1 MFLEIIYT
9 IVIIVILSFLTVYG
23 NNIMEEYM
31 YLRYSLQDGISQL
44 SKLNEKLDSLKRVAS
59 IFPNYMSDNDDDNN
73 EQADIKL
80 SSEHNVEN
88 NEIIDSKDDHK
99 EKLETSKKNNNDED
113 QEDELHFE
121 ASMK

>member
-9 IVIIVILSFLTVYG
+9 ILIIVILSFLTVYG

-31 YLRYSLQDGISQL
+31 YLRHSLQDGISQL

-59 IFPNYMSDNDDDNN
+59 IFPNYMSDNDDDNK

-80 SSEHNVEN
+80 SSEHNIEN

-99 EKLETSKKNNNDED
+99 ENLDTFKKNNNEED

-121 ASMK
+121 KLA

>member
-88 NEIIDSKDDHK
+88 NEIIDSKDDQK